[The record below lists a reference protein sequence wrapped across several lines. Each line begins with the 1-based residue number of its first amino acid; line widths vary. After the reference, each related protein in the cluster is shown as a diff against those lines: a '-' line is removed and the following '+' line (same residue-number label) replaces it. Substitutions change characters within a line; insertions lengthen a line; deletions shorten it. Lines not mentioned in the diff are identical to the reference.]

1 MTDSQQPNANQQ
13 TNTNKENKV
22 IQEATAVN
30 NPNISQED
38 LGATNKPPYKREIFA
53 IAGVSP
59 EVLAVGM
66 AKYSRSALSIKETI
80 NELSEEKSAEFHEK
94 WVIGYGDAS
103 VADMAQV
110 QIACENVSIL
120 ASKVIEDNRLGSFQ
134 EKSTRY
140 QKFDRGRFYKPGK
153 IMQANPALGQLYD
166 DHCNYLFDQYVVI
179 LDKMT
184 AYFMQKFP
192 KPAEMK
198 DNIYAS
204 KVKARALD
212 VARYVLPVSTL
223 TNLGFSI
230 NARSL
235 RHAISKM
242 LGHHLDEIKEI
253 GLEVKNA
260 ALEAAYNPQQTKIN
274 NFLAQM
280 KASNNPE
287 LKAKAEEISK
297 LLSLQVKG
305 APTLI
310 KHTEPKEY
318 LQKIKQMS
326 KEYTESIVRFNDMDV
341 EKEIKDANKVYGVD
355 FVDIANERLS
365 YEDELIATILYEKSR
380 YSFRQI
386 LDVVKSLTT
395 EKKQEIISSSGNLRG
410 QFDWFSRHYEVPG
423 GLIFDTFMDYGCFRD
438 IQRHR
443 LCTQINQE
451 LSIDHGY
458 YVPKELTE
466 AGAEGILHEAM
477 KKNIEAYNRI
487 AQEFPAEAQYVIALG
502 FKKRTLFKMN
512 FRELNHII
520 ELRSKPGGHIAY
532 RWLVYEMYEQ
542 IKQKYPLLMQHSRV
556 MLPDFERDFFLR

>member
-1 MTDSQQPNANQQ
+1 
-13 TNTNKENKV
+13 
-22 IQEATAVN
+22 
-30 NPNISQED
+30 
-38 LGATNKPPYKREIFA
+38 
-53 IAGVSP
+53 
-59 EVLAVGM
+59 
-66 AKYSRSALSIKETI
+66 
-80 NELSEEKSAEFHEK
+80 
-94 WVIGYGDAS
+94 
-103 VADMAQV
+103 
-110 QIACENVSIL
+110 
-120 ASKVIEDNRLGSFQ
+120 
-134 EKSTRY
+134 
-140 QKFDRGRFYKPGK
+140 
-153 IMQANPALGQLYD
+153 
-166 DHCNYLFDQYVVI
+166 
-179 LDKMT
+179 MT

-192 KPAEMK
+192 KPVEMK
-198 DNIYAS
+198 ENIYLS

-212 VARYVLPVSTL
+212 VARYVLPASTL

-242 LGHHLDEIKEI
+242 LGHHLDEVKDI

-260 ALEAAYNPQQTKIN
+260 ALNVAYNPQQAKIT
-274 NFLAQM
+274 NFLNEM
-280 KASNNPE
+280 RASNNPE
-287 LKAKAEEISK
+287 MQAKADEISK

-310 KHTEPKEY
+310 KHTDPKEY
-318 LQKIKQMS
+318 LQKIKLLS
-326 KEYTESIVRFNDMDV
+326 KEYTESIVRFNDMDI
-341 EKEIKDANKVYGVD
+341 EKEIKDSGKVYGVD
-355 FVDIANERLS
+355 FIDSGEEKLS

-386 LDVVKSLTT
+386 LDVVRSLSA
-395 EKKQEIISSSGNLRG
+395 EKKHEIITSAGNLRG
-410 QFDWFSRHYEVPG
+410 QFDWFSRNYEIPG

-458 YVPKELTE
+458 YVPKEIVE
-466 AGAEGILHEAM
+466 AGAQEILHETL
-477 KKNIEAYNRI
+477 KKNIEVYNKI

-512 FRELNHII
+512 LRELNHII

-532 RWLVYEMYEQ
+532 RWLAYEMFEQ
-542 IKQKYPLLMQHSRV
+542 VKQKYPLLMQHSRV

>member
-1 MTDSQQPNANQQ
+1 MMTDTQQ
-13 TNTNKENKV
+13 TTQTTTMNSNNAAQNTDTTQDSN
-22 IQEATAVN
+22 
-30 NPNISQED
+30 ED
-38 LGATNKPPYKREIFA
+38 LGATNKPPFKREIFA

-80 NELSEEKSAEFHEK
+80 SELTEEKSAEFHEK

-140 QKFDRGRFYKPGK
+140 QKFDRGRFYKPAK
-153 IMQANPALGQLYD
+153 IMDSGLGQLYEE
-166 DHCNYLFDQYVVI
+166 HCNYLFDQYIVI

-192 KPAEMK
+192 KPVEMK
-198 DNIYAS
+198 ENIYLS

-212 VARYVLPVSTL
+212 VARYVLPASTL

-242 LGHHLDEIKEI
+242 LGHHLDEVKDI

-260 ALEAAYNPQQTKIN
+260 ALNVAYNPQQAKIT
-274 NFLAQM
+274 NFLNEM
-280 KASNNPE
+280 RASSNPE
-287 LKAKAEEISK
+287 LQAKADEISK

-310 KHTEPKEY
+310 KHTDPKEY
-318 LQKIKQMS
+318 LQKIKLLS
-326 KEYTESIVRFNDMDV
+326 KEYTESIVRFNDMDA
-341 EKEIKDANKVYGVD
+341 EKEINDAGKVYGVD
-355 FVDIANERLS
+355 FIDSEKLS

-386 LDVVKSLTT
+386 LDVVRSLPA
-395 EKKQEIISSSGNLRG
+395 EKKQEIITSAGNLRG
-410 QFDWFSRHYEVPG
+410 QFDWFSRNYEIPG

-458 YVPKELTE
+458 YIPKEIVE
-466 AGAEGILHEAM
+466 AGAQEILHETM
-477 KKNIEAYNRI
+477 KRNMEVYNKI

-512 FRELNHII
+512 LRELNHII

-532 RWLVYEMYEQ
+532 RWLAYDMYEQ
-542 IKQKYPLLMQHSRV
+542 VKQKYPLLMQHSRV

>member
-1 MTDSQQPNANQQ
+1 MADAQQ
-13 TNTNKENKV
+13 TNQQNQNSA
-22 IQEATAVN
+22 IIDSN
-30 NPNISQED
+30 QED

-80 NELSEEKSAEFHEK
+80 SELTEEKSAEFHEK

-120 ASKVIEDNRLGSFQ
+120 ASKVIEDNRLGSYQ

-140 QKFDRGRFYKPGK
+140 QKFDRGRFYKPAK
-153 IMQANPALGQLYD
+153 IMQNPALEQLYEE
-166 DHCNYLFDQYVVI
+166 HCNYLFDQYILI

-184 AYFMQKFP
+184 AFFMQKFP
-192 KPAEMK
+192 RPQEMK
-198 DNIYAS
+198 ENIYAS

-212 VARYVLPVSTL
+212 AARYVLPVSTL

-260 ALEAAYNPQQTKIN
+260 ALNTAYNPQQTKIT
-274 NFLAQM
+274 NFLNQM
-280 KASNNPE
+280 KASTNPE
-287 LKAKAEEISK
+287 LQAKADEISK

-310 KHTEPKEY
+310 KHTDPKEY
-318 LQKIKQMS
+318 LQKIKLLS
-326 KEYTESIVRFNDMDV
+326 KEFTESIVRFNDMDA
-341 EKEIKDANKVYGVD
+341 EKEIYDAGKVYGVD
-355 FVDIANERLS
+355 FVDEKIS
-365 YEDELIATILYEKSR
+365 YEDELIATVFYEKSR

-386 LDVVKSLTT
+386 LNVVKSLTV
-395 EKKQEIISSSGNLRG
+395 EQKQDIINSLGNLRG
-410 QFDWFSRHYEVPG
+410 QFDWLSRHYEIPG
-423 GLIFDTFMDYGCFRD
+423 ALIFDTFMDYGCFRD

-458 YVPKELTE
+458 YVPKELVE
-466 AGAEGILHEAM
+466 AGADGILHETL
-477 KKNIEAYNRI
+477 KKNIEVYNKI

-502 FKKRTLFKMN
+502 SKKRTLFKMN
-512 FRELNHII
+512 LRELNHII

-532 RWLVYEMYEQ
+532 RWLAYEMYEQ
-542 IKQKYPLLMQHSRV
+542 VKQKYPLLMQHSRV